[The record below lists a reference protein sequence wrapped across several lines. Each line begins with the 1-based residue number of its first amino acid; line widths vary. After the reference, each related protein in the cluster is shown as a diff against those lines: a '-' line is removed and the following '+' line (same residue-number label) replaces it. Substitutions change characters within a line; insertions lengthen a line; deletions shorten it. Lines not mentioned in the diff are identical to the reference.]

1 MKILTALF
9 ITLSLFSQQPLRRD
23 KAAVPLTPDTRP
35 VSWLVDQSKKVKE
48 TDISLNVAM
57 GELIES
63 LKENIEL
70 VPEYRRNRVQTARE
84 VALSAAGSAATKT
97 SGSREVV
104 TTRIAAGED
113 NSYGW
118 NKVHPGL
125 EIKLLPGWRCD
136 AVTSVAKLISYS
148 DIDAEMMDMFR
159 PYSATRW
166 TQPILIRADKKKI
179 EAFKCT
185 ISVHDRFGELLL
197 QNDDLRCDNVAN
209 EAGVYLLDWVVYRDK
224 AFADRIEKRLE
235 PLGFEIPFSIT
246 DIVVIAPGK
255 K

>member
-1 MKILTALF
+1 MKILIGLF
-9 ITLSLFSQQPLRRD
+9 ITLSVFAQQPIRRD

-35 VSWLVDQSKKVKE
+35 VTWLVEQSKKIKE
-48 TDISLNVAM
+48 TDQALNTAM

-63 LKENIEL
+63 LKEDIDL

-84 VALSAAGSAATKT
+84 VAVSSAGSAAGKAA
-97 SGSREVV
+97 GSREILTV
-104 TTRIAAGED
+104 RIAAGED

-136 AVTSVAKLISYS
+136 SVTTTSKLVAYS
-148 DIDAEMMDMFR
+148 AIDADMMDMFR
-159 PYSATRW
+159 PYASTRW
-166 TQPILIRADKKKI
+166 TQPILIRTDKKKI

-185 ISVHDRFGELLL
+185 ISVHDRFGELML
-197 QNDDLRCDNVAN
+197 QNDDLRCDNVA
-209 EAGVYLLDWVVYRDK
+209 EESEVYLLDWVVYRDK
-224 AFADRIEKRLE
+224 AFADRIEKRLG

-246 DIVVIAPGK
+246 NIVVVAPEK

>member
-9 ITLSLFSQQPLRRD
+9 ITFSLFAQQPLRRD

-35 VSWLVDQSKKVKE
+35 VTWMVEQVKKIKE
-48 TDISLNVAM
+48 ADESLNTAM

-63 LKENIEL
+63 LKEDIDL
-70 VPEYRRNRVQTARE
+70 VPEYRRNRIQTARE
-84 VALSAAGSAATKT
+84 VAVTAASNAAGRTA
-97 SGSREVV
+97 GSREVL
-104 TTRIAAGED
+104 TTRVLAGED
-113 NSYGW
+113 NAYGW

-125 EIKLLPGWRCD
+125 EMKLLPGWRCD
-136 AVTSVAKLISYS
+136 SVTTTSKLIAYS
-148 DIDAEMMDMFR
+148 AIDAEMMDMFR
-159 PYSATRW
+159 PYASTRW
-166 TQPILIRADKKKI
+166 TQPILIRTDKKKI

-197 QNDDLRCDNVAN
+197 QNDDLRCDNVAA

-224 AFADRIEKRLE
+224 AFADRLEKRLG
-235 PLGFEIPFSIT
+235 PLGFEIPFAIT
-246 DIVVIAPGK
+246 NIVVVAPEK